1 MNIARLSKSA
11 SIAVVRTA
19 CAVVFAL
26 FSFTYLFCYQGD
38 VIAAT
43 QHVLS
48 QGQTMYNTL
57 AGALLITIGLLLLQW
72 TVYMITRLR
81 GLLHALTYFP
91 SAFLLAIVATVTPD
105 SQGNLTWSMPWWLMA
120 VLLLFWLAATY
131 VAAAIPAKKYK
142 SPFLPMALASNVML
156 LCAQCLF
163 VGLAGGGSDVM
174 HYRMRMETL
183 LMEGRTGDALNI
195 GRKAQATDDNL
206 TMLRAY
212 ALAKEGAL
220 GDKLFTYP
228 VSGTSATLIPSVNS
242 GGTHCV
248 MLPQD
253 SVYVLL
259 GARPLAAQSTQ
270 QYLDALEK
278 TGKATK
284 ATADYRL
291 CALLIDRDLDNFA
304 RLLTRYYNVGDS
316 LPKHYKEALILY
328 NHSRSNPIVA
338 YHDNVMD
345 TDFDDM
351 QTLERQYADKNARQL
366 AVFKQYSGTYWW
378 YYENQ

>member
-1 MNIARLSKSA
+1 MNIARLSKNA
-11 SIAVVRTA
+11 SIAVVRTT

-26 FSFTYLFCYQGD
+26 FSFTYLLCYQGD

-48 QGQTMYNTL
+48 QGQTMYNTT
-57 AGALLITIGLLLLQW
+57 AGAVLITIGLMLLQW

-91 SAFLLAIVATVTPD
+91 SAFLLAIVATATPD
-105 SQGNLTWSMPWWLMA
+105 SHGNLTWGMPWWLMA
-120 VLLLFWLAATY
+120 LLPVIWLAATY

-174 HYRMRMETL
+174 HYRMRMEQL
-183 LMEGRTGDALNI
+183 LIQGRTNEALAI
-195 GRKAQATDDNL
+195 GQQSQATDDNL

-212 ALAKEGAL
+212 ALAKQNMM

-228 VSGTSATLIPSVNS
+228 VAGTSATLIPSLNDS
-242 GGTHCV
+242 GTHCV

-253 SVYVLL
+253 SIYALI
-259 GARPLAAQSTQ
+259 GARPLVAQNTR
-270 QYLDALEK
+270 QYLDALET

-284 ATADYRL
+284 ATADYKL
-291 CALLIDRDLDNFA
+291 CALLIDRDIDAFA
-304 RLLTRYYNVGDS
+304 RLLPRYYDIGDS
-316 LPKHYKEALILY
+316 LPKHYREALVLY
-328 NHSRSNPIVA
+328 NHMRSNPIVA

-345 TDFDDM
+345 TDFDDL
-351 QTLERQYADKNARQL
+351 QALERQYADNNARQL
-366 AVFKQYSGTYWW
+366 AVFKQYRGTYWW
-378 YYENQ
+378 YYEHQ